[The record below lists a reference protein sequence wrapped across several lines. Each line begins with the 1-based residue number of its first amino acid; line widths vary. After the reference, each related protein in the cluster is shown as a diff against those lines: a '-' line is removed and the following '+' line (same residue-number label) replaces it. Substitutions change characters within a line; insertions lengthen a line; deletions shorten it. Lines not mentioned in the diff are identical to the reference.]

1 MKQLIFIVLICTSFY
16 IKAQTQQN
24 ANIKLYGKIT
34 DVYYS
39 EPPCS
44 YVYLKVLTSTGK
56 KLDVYI
62 DEPDKLKLDNQNF
75 FKWSS
80 EKIYTS
86 HENLAEAEVKVI
98 KDAYNTNFINKTYTL
113 YCYKDLLQCGDDP
126 SNPKDYFCNKISV
139 K

>member
-1 MKQLIFIVLICTSFY
+1 MKQLIFIVLICISFY

-75 FKWSS
+75 LNGHLKRYILHM
-80 EKIYTS
+80 KIWQK
-86 HENLAEAEVKVI
+86 LR
-98 KDAYNTNFINKTYTL
+98 
-113 YCYKDLLQCGDDP
+113 
-126 SNPKDYFCNKISV
+126 
-139 K
+139 